1 MKPIDIAC
9 IIDDDPIFVFGA
21 QRLMKMSNFCK
32 GFLIFHDG
40 QKALDHLLPVLRGD
54 IESAIPSV
62 ILLDI
67 NMPVLDGWQ
76 FLDAIIG
83 IEVIKEVTIF
93 VVTSSIDPRDQ
104 EKAASYSNVKNF
116 VVKPISQD
124 KLKTLSQ
131 QMEMHA
137 NN

>member
-40 QKALDHLLPVLRGD
+40 QKALDHLIPVLQGD
-54 IESAIPSV
+54 VVSAIPSV

-76 FLDAIIG
+76 FLDAIVDIK
-83 IEVIKEVTIF
+83 VIKEVTIF
-93 VVTSSIDPRDQ
+93 VVTSSIDPRDH
-104 EKAASYSNVKNF
+104 ERAASYANVKNF
-116 VVKPISQD
+116 IVKPISQD
-124 KLKTLSQ
+124 KLKMLSE
-131 QMEMHA
+131 QMAMH
-137 NN
+137 NDN